1 METCICDISALRF
14 WRTPPVV
21 RLLATSQEYGTAWES
36 LIDEAQATSL
46 HTSLLEELPTCRSFA
61 TGPQWRHAKGHAQN
75 LRNSF
80 LLFAPSLDAPIDIL
94 VTTSAERRKSSLIT
108 PRLWSGDIA
117 AESIVPIAD
126 GLCVASPAFA
136 LQQVIARVGLVRGL
150 MMASELCGS
159 FAVYEPPRCF
169 SSLLEGLIN
178 SPDPLVARKAHKALR
193 QQGGWEPLIESNR
206 LTGLWSRP
214 ALLEPHELERIS
226 ETGGSAR
233 GRATS
238 LKVASLVKPGAA
250 SPLEAQ
256 AGILLGLS
264 RRLGGEGFLDFEFNK
279 RISLSPAAKLLGGK
293 AECYCDLFFENSG
306 LDIECQGKLVHD
318 NESSF
323 ISDFNRSAALEEMG
337 INVLFASHE
346 ILSSPRRFDAF
357 AGLVAKKLNIARP
370 KQTDTHA
377 KAATKLRAELFSD
390 WRRLF

>member
-1 METCICDISALRF
+1 M
-14 WRTPPVV
+14 
-21 RLLATSQEYGTAWES
+21 
-36 LIDEAQATSL
+36 
-46 HTSLLEELPTCRSFA
+46 
-61 TGPQWRHAKGHAQN
+61 
-75 LRNSF
+75 
-80 LLFAPSLDAPIDIL
+80 
-94 VTTSAERRKSSLIT
+94 
-108 PRLWSGDIA
+108 
-117 AESIVPIAD
+117 
-126 GLCVASPAFA
+126 
-136 LQQVIARVGLVRGL
+136 
-150 MMASELCGS
+150 
-159 FAVYEPPRCF
+159 
-169 SSLLEGLIN
+169 
-178 SPDPLVARKAHKALR
+178 
-193 QQGGWEPLIESNR
+193 
-206 LTGLWSRP
+206 
-214 ALLEPHELERIS
+214 
-226 ETGGSAR
+226 
-233 GRATS
+233 
-238 LKVASLVKPGAA
+238 KPGAA

-279 RISLSPAAKLLGGK
+279 RISLSPTAKLLGGK